1 VSVGNNTTEA
11 VVGSDGA
18 VVRSLGAGV
27 AIRGP
32 AERPGGEFRF
42 DCDQLVFLLNAEPR
56 LFVSASIKDF
66 LSMDAEVGVGWLEN
80 LAGTVGPLVGVA
92 HDEDVVATA
101 EGVLEDGDGA
111 HDDLRVI
118 GVGLVARR
126 TIIVPL
132 GALLDGSDLALQSSA
147 LRAERDAT
155 AVNPDVLGDGDV
167 FDLTPAALN
176 VDVLVVEGEV
186 HLVCHGVF
194 VVLVLKVLS

>member
-1 VSVGNNTTEA
+1 MSIGNNTTEA

-42 DCDQLVFLLNAEPR
+42 DCDQLVFLLNTEPR

-92 HDEDVVATA
+92 HDEDVVAAA
-101 EGVLEDGDGA
+101 ERILEDSDRA
-111 HDDLRVI
+111 HDDL
-118 GVGLVARR
+118 GVVRAGLVARR
-126 TIIVPL
+126 AIVVPL
-132 GALLDGSDLALQSSA
+132 WAIINGGDSAFEGAALG
-147 LRAERDAT
+147 AESDAT
-155 AVNPDVLGDGDV
+155 TVNPDVLSDSDV
-167 FDLTPAALN
+167 IDIFPTARD
-176 VDVLVVEGEV
+176 VDVLVVER
-186 HLVCHGVF
+186 
-194 VVLVLKVLS
+194 